1 MPHAQAY
8 RLCPQGV
15 FLPVNMPRYL
25 EMSKQVFSILSQ
37 YSPIMEIVSIDE
49 AFLDIS
55 GCSTLFG
62 SPEKIGCLIKE
73 QVYSKLGLTI
83 SVGVSY
89 NKFLAKLASD
99 MDKPDGLRIITESQA
114 LELLRPLP
122 VWRMWGIGLK
132 TTAAGQNGYKNHCDI
147 QDLPPGWLVN
157 SFHLVVYSGNWLGYD
172 GRAVETEHERSPG
185 PRRNLS
191 SRYNDITTKTNRIRS

>member
-132 TTAAGQNGYKNHCDI
+132 TQQRLDKMGI
-147 QDLPPGWLVN
+147 
-157 SFHLVVYSGNWLGYD
+157 
-172 GRAVETEHERSPG
+172 
-185 PRRNLS
+185 
-191 SRYNDITTKTNRIRS
+191 KTI